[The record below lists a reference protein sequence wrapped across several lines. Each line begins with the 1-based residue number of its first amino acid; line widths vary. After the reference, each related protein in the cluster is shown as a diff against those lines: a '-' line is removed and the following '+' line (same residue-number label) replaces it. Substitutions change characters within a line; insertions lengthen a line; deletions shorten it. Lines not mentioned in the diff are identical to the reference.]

1 MINVLSDTFRF
12 MSAAG
17 QLDTVGFPAD
27 TTDQLRCLRRSL
39 LTEEFH
45 EYRDAEWAND
55 VVEVADGLADVIV
68 IAVGT
73 LFQYFGYA
81 VTEAVLNEVGR
92 SNAAK
97 IVDGKVRRRVD
108 GKVLKPEGWTP
119 PDIAGILR
127 DAGVIE

>member
-55 VVEVADGLADVIV
+55 VVVDAFAGFDDGGVPSS
-68 IAVGT
+68 
-73 LFQYFGYA
+73 
-81 VTEAVLNEVGR
+81 EAGQE
-92 SNAAK
+92 
-97 IVDGKVRRRVD
+97 DCY
-108 GKVLKPEGWTP
+108 
-119 PDIAGILR
+119 
-127 DAGVIE
+127 